1 MRHLF
6 VQVRVLASV
15 SDYALGEVR
24 RQSDSKKGLSQ
35 MLDSEMDDHCLLVWA
50 HLVIL
55 LDLGIR
61 KSELTVLHA

>member
-6 VQVRVLASV
+6 IQVRGLASV

-24 RQSDSKKGLSQ
+24 RQSGPKKGLSQ
-35 MLDSEMDDHCLLVWA
+35 TLDSEMDDHCLLVWA